1 MLVSGMSIIDRPRMM
16 MVVLV
21 MLLGVVASVHGQQQQ
36 SCSSI
41 RSPLVCTKIG
51 GDNDGGGTTSSSRL
65 LPQLDADLSDWTT
78 DDANN
83 NNGTTILVAPVYHAI
98 RAEEYDDGQVTIQC
112 RYSSGGSTT
121 TGDESGV
128 GQIYLAIQV
137 PGLYRFNAED
147 DHQCA
152 AIGAMMKMGPD
163 ATFVNMGGCPDAG
176 SCDASVPAACDSY
189 RVDILH
195 WQLSGT
201 TPGTLYGTN
210 SGEGTGDDVVANKD
224 DEYAVGPSCRFDD
237 DGNMAAN
244 EWSGAWTHTNPVDG
258 EPGTYIFEVS
268 RSLTTA
274 STDTDAQLQPGGT
287 YSFGIAFWDPY
298 ETAEGWTDSGHYVTG
313 CGTDWFE
320 LQLLDDDEATDDSST
335 GAFLNDNNN
344 AVGATTPA
352 TVSPPSPN
360 VVVPVVLS
368 PNLAPAPSPNVAPD
382 GGDGRTSGGRGP
394 TEAISATPQPTVPSL
409 NLASARS
416 PNLAPAPSPNL
427 ASNTAAAPRYFVAL
441 SALAV
446 MVLMTA
452 THF

>member
-1 MLVSGMSIIDRPRMM
+1 MLVSGMSIIVRHRMM
-16 MVVLV
+16 MMGVLV
-21 MLLGVVASVHGQQQQ
+21 LLGVFARVHGQQQ
-36 SCSSI
+36 SCSRI
-41 RSPLVCTKIG
+41 RSPLVCTKIGG

-78 DDANN
+78 DDDN
-83 NNGTTILVAPVYHAI
+83 NNGTTILVTPVYHAI
-98 RAEEYDDGQVTIQC
+98 LAEEYDDGQVTIQC
-112 RYSSGGSTT
+112 RYSSGSSTT
-121 TGDESGV
+121 TGDDSGV
-128 GQIYLAIQV
+128 GQLYLAIQV
-137 PGLYRFNAED
+137 PGLYRFNALD

-152 AIGAMMKMGPD
+152 AIGTMMKMGPD
-163 ATFVNMGGCPDAG
+163 ATFVNMGGCPDAADG
-176 SCDASVPAACDSY
+176 TGCDAGVPDTCDSY

-237 DGNMAAN
+237 DGTMAAN

-320 LQLLDDDEATDDSST
+320 LQLLDDDESADDSST
-335 GAFLNDNNN
+335 GELDDNN

-352 TVSPPSPN
+352 TVSSPSPN
-360 VVVPVVLS
+360 VVPVVLS

-394 TEAISATPQPTVPSL
+394 TEALAATPQPTVPSP

-441 SALAV
+441 SALV
-446 MVLMTA
+446 ILVLMTA